1 LQDGLLSA
9 YRNLSSF
16 EVRCKFSTWLT
27 RIVLN
32 TSLMHRRRAR
42 GLRITSLDATPSE
55 HEVPMSQRAED
66 HGPNP
71 EQLFVHTELKEI
83 IEKNVGQLSSPLWTA
98 FLLCGVE
105 E

>member
-1 LQDGLLSA
+1 
-9 YRNLSSF
+9 
-16 EVRCKFSTWLT
+16 
-27 RIVLN
+27 
-32 TSLMHRRRAR
+32 
-42 GLRITSLDATPSE
+42 
-55 HEVPMSQRAED
+55 MSQRAED